1 MRLFA
6 AIVPPPDVLDALDVE
21 LERLEVRSA
30 DSPLRW
36 SGRSLWHMTLAFYGE
51 ADLEERTRFVAEQ
64 VRGHP
69 SLRLGFAGAGTF
81 SGVLWAG
88 VEGDVE
94 ELGALADALRGPVDA
109 DTKPFHPHLTL
120 ARWKRRSA
128 QRPARRIAAALADYR
143 SQRWQADEVVLMSS
157 VRDRHGPTYTVEY
170 RAPLAG

>member
-6 AIVPPPDVLDALDVE
+6 AIVPPPEVLDALDAE
-21 LERLEVRSA
+21 LARLGVRSP

-36 SGRSLWHMTLAFYGE
+36 SGRPLWHLTLAFYGE
-51 ADLEERTRFVAEQ
+51 ADLGERTRFVAEQ

-69 SLRLGFAGAGTF
+69 ALRLGLAGAGTF
-81 SGVLWAG
+81 SGVLWTG

-94 ELGALADALRGPVDA
+94 ALGELAVALRGSRDE
-109 DTKPFHPHLTL
+109 KPFHPHLTL

-128 QRPARRIAAALADYR
+128 QRPARRVAEALADFR
-143 SQRWQADEVVLMSS
+143 GPRWRADEVVLMSS
-157 VRDRHGPTYTVEY
+157 VRDHHGPTYTVQH

>member
-6 AIVPPPDVLDALDVE
+6 AIVPPPEVLDALDDE
-21 LERLEVRSA
+21 LARLDVRSA

-36 SGRSLWHMTLAFYGE
+36 SGRPLWHLTLAFYGE
-51 ADLEERTRFVAEQ
+51 ADLAERTRFVAEQ

-69 SLRLGFAGAGTF
+69 PLRLGLAGAGTF

-88 VEGDVE
+88 VRGDVD
-94 ELGALADALRGPVDA
+94 ALTSVADALRDPADA
-109 DTKPFHPHLTL
+109 KPFHPHLTL

-143 SQRWQADEVVLMSS
+143 GPHWRAEDVVLMSS
-157 VRDRHGPTYTVEY
+157 VQDRHGPTYTVRH
-170 RAPLAG
+170 RAPLTG

>member
-21 LERLEVRSA
+21 QERLGVRSA

-36 SGRSLWHMTLAFYGE
+36 SGRSLWHLTLAFYGE
-51 ADLEERTRFVAEQ
+51 ADLAERARFVAEQ

-69 SLRLGFAGAGTF
+69 PLRLGVAGAGTF

-94 ELGALADALRGPVDA
+94 ALGELAVALRGSAA
-109 DTKPFHPHLTL
+109 DKPFHPHLTL

-128 QRPARRIAAALADYR
+128 RRPARRIAEALADFR
-143 SQRWQADEVVLMSS
+143 SPRWRADEVVLMSS
-157 VRDRHGPTYTVEY
+157 VRDRHGPTYTVRH
-170 RAPLAG
+170 RAPLVG